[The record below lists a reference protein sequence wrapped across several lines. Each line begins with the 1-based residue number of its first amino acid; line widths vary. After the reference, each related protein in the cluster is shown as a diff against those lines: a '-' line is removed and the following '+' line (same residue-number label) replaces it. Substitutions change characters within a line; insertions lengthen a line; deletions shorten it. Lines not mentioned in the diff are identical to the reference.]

1 MLINVK
7 IDSNDLLNLLMDRL
21 LTWWLKNDGEC
32 VEAKLFEKMYE
43 NYCENGYF
51 EDAELNVMNIV
62 DNDYVNW
69 CSTNE
74 AMGIESSEIIEELK
88 KEYGDD
94 VDLNNVYGSEI
105 NIKNDFYNGSCI
117 VEASVYED
125 GEWVFLLRQ

>member
-21 LTWWLKNDGEC
+21 LSWWLKNDDEC

-51 EDAELNVMNIV
+51 DGAELNIMYIV
-62 DNDYVNW
+62 DNDYVNY
-69 CSTNE
+69 CKTNNDI
-74 AMGIESSEIIEELK
+74 GIESSEIIEELK

-105 NIKNDFYNGSCI
+105 NIKGNGSYI
-117 VEASVYED
+117 VEASIYED